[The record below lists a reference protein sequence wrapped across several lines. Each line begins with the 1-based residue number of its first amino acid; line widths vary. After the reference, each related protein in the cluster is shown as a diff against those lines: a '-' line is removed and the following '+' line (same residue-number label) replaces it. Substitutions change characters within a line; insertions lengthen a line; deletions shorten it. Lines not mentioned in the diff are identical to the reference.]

1 MRELW
6 RWCNGCASMKKM
18 IVEITRHD
26 DKTDTYKV
34 VDFPYVLGP
43 YMVLRLEGFVT
54 EYVPND
60 FIKRMKTYFK

>member
-1 MRELW
+1 
-6 RWCNGCASMKKM
+6 MKM
-18 IVEITRHD
+18 TVEITHHD
-26 DKTDTYKV
+26 DKKTLYKV

-60 FIKRMKTYFK
+60 FIKRMRTYFK